1 MLISKVS
8 RLVKYSVELES
19 SIFVNIK
26 VPKRIFSRIFLQCPH
41 LAGMNTRARMIP
53 ENIAK
58 VSALSESIPRH
69 FCVYMC
75 GATALLGPMLLHCW
89 KFREIT
95 HTHTHTRARA
105 RSLGGTSL
113 DEGSACRRDNWQ
125 NTTLIRHIHA
135 PGGIRTRNPN
145 KRAPADPRRRPPG
158 CWDRHQDT
166 SRPKSQRIIEVTSL
180 WPLCSICVGLM

>member
-1 MLISKVS
+1 MSTSSRHEYQSQNDTRKYRQGLCVVWVHTKTLLRLYVWRNSPSGSYAASLLEVS
-8 RLVKYSVELES
+8 RD
-19 SIFVNIK
+19 
-26 VPKRIFSRIFLQCPH
+26 H
-41 LAGMNTRARMIP
+41 
-53 ENIAK
+53 
-58 VSALSESIPRH
+58 
-69 FCVYMC
+69 
-75 GATALLGPMLLHCW
+75 
-89 KFREIT
+89 T
-95 HTHTHTRARA
+95 HTHTHARARA